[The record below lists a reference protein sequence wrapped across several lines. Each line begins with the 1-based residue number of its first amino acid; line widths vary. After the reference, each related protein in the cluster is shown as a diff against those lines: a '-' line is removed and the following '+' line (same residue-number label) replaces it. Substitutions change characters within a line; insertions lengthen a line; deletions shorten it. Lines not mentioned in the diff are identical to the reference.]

1 MSGHGREGQYQPGQY
16 QSGQYQS
23 GQYQQGG
30 QYQQQPGPR
39 PQGQQVLPTAV
50 QRPKVGPRP
59 VQKRP
64 MKQRSGPTLG
74 SRVKVPVLHLISITI
89 GAFIIIPVLFGVMG
103 GFKDN
108 GQLSSNPLGLPDPW
122 VPENYTAILG
132 SSNFWRPLGN
142 SIIIA
147 VATTLVVVMF
157 AAMASFVFARF
168 AFKGREAVFTLFA
181 TGMMFP
187 FAVAILPLYLLLRNI
202 GLLDNPLGVILPQAA
217 FGLPMTIIILRQFFM
232 DIPASV
238 EEAATIDGCS
248 AFGFFWKILLP
259 MARPALATVSVLAI
273 VASWNNFM
281 LPLIVF
287 SDPGWWTLP
296 LGVQQYQGQYATDTA
311 RVLAYVIVAMVPA
324 LAFYA
329 VAERQLVGGL
339 TSGSTKG

>member
-16 QSGQYQS
+16 QSGQYQ
-23 GQYQQGG
+23 GG
-30 QYQQQPGPR
+30 QYQQQPQSTTQHPR
-39 PQGQQVLPTAV
+39 GQLAPVAKQQPPA
-50 QRPKVGPRP
+50 GPRP
-59 VQKRP
+59 VQKRASQQ
-64 MKQRSGPTLG
+64 KSGRSFG

-89 GAFIIIPVLFGVMG
+89 GAFIIIPVMFGVLG

-108 GQLSSNPLGLPDPW
+108 GQLSSNALGLPDPW
-122 VPENYTAILG
+122 VPSNYTAILG

-142 SIIIA
+142 SVIIA
-147 VATTLVVVMF
+147 IATTLVVVLF
-157 AAMASFVFARF
+157 SAMASFVFARF
-168 AFKGREAVFTLFA
+168 AFKGRETLFTLFA

-187 FAVAILPLYLLLRNI
+187 FAVAILPLYLLLRNF

-248 AFGFFWKILLP
+248 AFGFFWRILLP

-296 LGVQQYQGQYATDTA
+296 LGVQQYQGQYTTDTA

-324 LAFYA
+324 LAFYT